1 MSAVPLAALAVACW
15 LGCAAVKEGQPPRD
29 GGAGGSSAGGSGGGT
44 SSDGGP
50 GGISGAGSGG
60 SSGGVVDGAVAPA
73 TGFTAADIGGYKLGD
88 PVVGDGTGMN
98 GQQVCNAVLGVVRD
112 FKGAQAAVGGVV
124 EPGGHPD
131 FEVFEGRGPTRNM
144 VAAALGADRK
154 PVYASP
160 CQRGMASGPACPF
173 GAMTTTKANFD
184 QWYRSVDGV
193 NRPYFVYLQMRP
205 AVGGLSTFE
214 SKHFFP
220 LDGAGWGN
228 SGKDELMVERN
239 FAFTTEIHTTFKYMG
254 GEKFTFTGDDDVWV
268 FVNGK
273 LAIDLGG
280 LHLVETATI
289 DLDQS
294 AAALG
299 IARDSFY
306 SLDLFHAE
314 RHSIGSNFRIDFNF
328 EFADC
333 GVVVQ

>member
-1 MSAVPLAALAVACW
+1 MRARERWTTVVAAAALGLTFC
-15 LGCAAVKEGQPPRD
+15 LGCMEMKEGQSSGNGGS
-29 GGAGGSSAGGSGGGT
+29 GGARAGGSGGAGGT
-44 SSDGGP
+44 VGG
-50 GGISGAGSGG
+50 GSGG
-60 SSGGVVDGAVAPA
+60 SGSDGAPAPA
-73 TGFTAADIGGYKLGD
+73 TGFTMADVGGYKLGD
-88 PVVGDGTGMN
+88 PIVGDGTGMN
-98 GQQVCNAVLGVVRD
+98 GQRVCNSVLGVVRD
-112 FKGAQAAVGGVV
+112 FKGAQAAVGGML

-131 FEVFEGRGPTRNM
+131 FEVFEGRGPTKNM

-160 CQRGMASGPACPF
+160 CERGVAKGAACPF
-173 GAMTTTKANFD
+173 GAMNTTKDNFD

-193 NRPYFVYLQMRP
+193 NKPYFVYLQIRP
-205 AVGGLSTFE
+205 AVGGISTFE

-220 LDGAGWGN
+220 MDGAGWGN

-239 FAFTTEIHTTFKYMG
+239 FAFTTEIHTTVKYAG

-289 DLDQS
+289 DLDAS

-299 IARDSFY
+299 ITKGNVY
-306 SLDLFHAE
+306 PIDLFHAE
-314 RHSIGSNFRIDFNF
+314 RHSIGSNFRLDLNF